1 MTSQSRAI
9 LQGGCAGLAYGVVLS
24 LLSLGTAGAGWGSFF
39 PIVLSSAPLGS
50 FGLIGAFVATPA
62 LWALIGALAVAARAG
77 RFERSAALL
86 PALHVAAVL
95 ILIELGDA
103 SPGRAFRDALIEAP
117 WPMAAWSLVYVAGQ
131 VALWRYLRGTVR
143 HLLGRWIAAGR
154 LDSRKL
160 FSLAWLLY
168 AVSLV
173 IPAALPH
180 AERPAGAGER
190 ILFGWE
196 MAWLSGWSMG
206 LLLGA
211 PGSDRFLAWYPAVLL
226 GGNVFMVWSAIVVLR
241 GRRFDSAWALV
252 PLVAATLV
260 ACTPGLG
267 YMPGRMLQE
276 FNMRLGPGYY
286 AWVASL
292 IILCVAG
299 VKSALQVRSP
309 E

>member
-1 MTSQSRAI
+1 M
-9 LQGGCAGLAYGVVLS
+9 AYGVVLS
-24 LLSLGTAGAGWGSFF
+24 LLSLGAAGAGQGSFI

-50 FGLIGAFVATPA
+50 FGLIGAFVATPL
-62 LWALIGALAVAARAG
+62 LWALIGGLAVAARAG

-86 PALHVAAVL
+86 PALHLAAVL

-103 SPGRAFRDALIEAP
+103 SPGRDFRDALIEAP
-117 WPMAAWSLVYVAGQ
+117 WSMAAWSLVYVAGQ

-143 HLLGRWIAAGR
+143 RLLGRRFAAGR

-168 AVSLV
+168 AASLV
-173 IPAALPH
+173 LPAALPQGSVS
-180 AERPAGAGER
+180 AGDR
-190 ILFGWE
+190 LLFGWQ
-196 MAWLSGWSMG
+196 MAWLSGALMG

-226 GGNVFMVWSAIVVLR
+226 GGNVFMLLSVFVVLR
-241 GRRFDSAWALV
+241 GRRFDSAWVLV
-252 PLVAATLV
+252 PLAAATLV

-267 YMPGRMLQE
+267 YMPGRMSEE
-276 FNMRLGPGYY
+276 FDMRLGPGYY

-292 IILCVAG
+292 IILCVAM